1 MITKIKMKDSL
12 ALRQEILNLSLRLDQ
27 LSLANWEMQLARRSL
42 TMLGVDYHTISEVDE
57 AIIINE
63 LWQINKTNVSDV
75 RKASFAIHKL
85 ARKTESENKKTVL
98 RVVGH
103 AVATG
108 HVKEHALVAADYAV
122 KVVGLVTSNDMGAI
136 IKEREWQL
144 NALKIIVN
152 S

>member
-1 MITKIKMKDSL
+1 MITKIKIKDSL
-12 ALRQEILNLSLRLDQ
+12 ALRQEIFNLSLRLDQ
-27 LSLANWEMQLARRSL
+27 LSLANWAMQLARRSL

-63 LWQINKTNVSDV
+63 LWQINKANVSDV

-85 ARKTESENKKTVL
+85 ARETESEIKKTVL

-108 HVKEHALVAADYAV
+108 HVKEHALVASDYAV
-122 KVVGLVTSNDMGAI
+122 KVVGLVTSNNMGAI

-144 NALKIIVN
+144 NALKIIDN